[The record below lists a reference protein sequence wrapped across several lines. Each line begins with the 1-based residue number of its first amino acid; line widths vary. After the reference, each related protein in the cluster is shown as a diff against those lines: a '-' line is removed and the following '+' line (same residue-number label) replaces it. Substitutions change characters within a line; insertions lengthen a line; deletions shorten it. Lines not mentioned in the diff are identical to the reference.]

1 MVLLNIVCEQSSMEY
16 DVLWLNQAWLL
27 NTGLMQFKQLFT
39 FETLFSLYN
48 NQKQFQ
54 QKFGLENIKIFPI

>member
-1 MVLLNIVCEQSSMEY
+1 MVLLNVVCEQSSMEY

-39 FETLFSLYN
+39 FETLFPLYD